1 MTTLLIDFNSRI
13 NKCFRLFIFLI
24 SVAENVKLQCTITEL
39 LLEINRRGPY
49 ASVFWARLKQHSA
62 TTKEH
67 VL

>member
-1 MTTLLIDFNSRI
+1 MTTLLIDFNLHI

-39 LLEINRRGPY
+39 LLKINRIGPY
-49 ASVFWARLKQHSA
+49 ASVFWARLQQHSA
-62 TTKEH
+62 TTKEP